1 MEKKPYFRRPSL
13 KGIAGKA
20 ITCLYT
26 MDSDG
31 TQIEEN
37 VKNIYNIIAQYGE
50 KTQFGEKM
58 VVTRFTQED
67 KFIWSMER
75 GDKTCTGII
84 CLFQTADP
92 KVRHFIP
99 YIKIGNT
106 WYNGDNEIGFLR
118 KREGPPTAQSKIIND
133 QGIEDPDTYV
143 VSAILL
149 YCDLRSIEL
158 LRKDDCSGQLVFG
171 QIGLSCGPDAL
182 QTVLMFADGF
192 YERFNL
198 QLYNEMKQYIDPRFS
213 YDGVIDNPYS
223 VDDMVV
229 QQIKLSEELVHRRTN
244 TSYVNKDSLKFVAY
258 MFIRYY
264 AIETSPPLEYT
275 PQENSIRTVV
285 PNSNRQ
291 EYLTAIDYLKTHK
304 QNNKNWDKSSK
315 FVEDFVKLYPDFIP
329 PFYFVQKEFG
339 RLMQELYRVFAKTPE
354 GYSRLGRV
362 LLMIYYN
369 LILRHGETV
378 KTKKITKYHEIVDEY
393 AEEYKNKATPF
404 EPDEYKVVLE
414 FYTFFKDNWEIIMEN
429 LSSFQEEYDRI
440 KGEKKR
446 EKNSRQRKTR
456 KMRKVRNSKSRKS
469 RGS

>member
-1 MEKKPYFRRPSL
+1 MQKPFFRRPSL
-13 KGIAGKA
+13 KGKAGEA
-20 ITCLYT
+20 IKCLYT

-31 TQIEEN
+31 TTRQEN
-37 VKNIYNIIAQYGE
+37 VKHIYNII
-50 KTQFGEKM
+50 TQFGEKM
-58 VVTRFTQED
+58 VVARFTQED
-67 KFIWSMER
+67 KLNWPMKIEN
-75 GDKTCTGII
+75 KTCTGIV

-99 YIKIGNT
+99 YIKIDNS

-118 KREGPPTAQSKIIND
+118 KREGPPTAQSKLIND

-158 LRKDDCSGQLVFG
+158 RTKDWSGRLVFG
-171 QIGLSCGPDAL
+171 QLGLSCGPDAL

-198 QLYNEMKQYIDPRFS
+198 QLYNEMRQYINPRFS
-213 YDGVIDNPYS
+213 YDGVIANPYS

-229 QQIKLSEELVHRRTN
+229 QQIKLSEELVPHRTN

-275 PQENSIRTVV
+275 PEENSIRTVV

-291 EYLTAIDYLKTHK
+291 EYLTAIEYLKTHK

-329 PFYFVQKEFG
+329 PFHFVRKEFE
-339 RLMQELYRVFAKTPE
+339 RLMQELYRVYAKTPE
-354 GYSRLGRV
+354 GDGRLGRV
-362 LLMIYYN
+362 LLMIYHN
-369 LILRHGETV
+369 LNLRHGETV
-378 KTKKITKYHEIVDEY
+378 KTKKITKYWEIVDEY
-393 AEEYKNKATPF
+393 AKEHPGEMTEFEEG
-404 EPDEYKVVLE
+404 EYDLVLE
-414 FYTFFKDNWEIIMEN
+414 FYKFFNDNWKIIMEN
-429 LSSFQEEYDRI
+429 LGDFQEEYDKI
-440 KGEKKR
+440 KGEKER

>member
-1 MEKKPYFRRPSL
+1 MHKPFFRRPSL
-13 KGIAGKA
+13 KGKAGEA
-20 ITCLYT
+20 IKCLYT

-31 TQIEEN
+31 TTIQEN
-37 VKNIYNIIAQYGE
+37 VKNIYNIL
-50 KTQFGEKM
+50 TQFGEKM
-58 VVTRFTQED
+58 LVARFTQED
-67 KFIWSMER
+67 KFTWPMETV
-75 GDKTCTGII
+75 DKTCTGIV

-99 YIKIGNT
+99 YIKIGNS
-106 WYNGDNEIGFLR
+106 WYNGDNEVGFLR
-118 KREGPPTAQSKIIND
+118 KREGPPTKHSKLIND

-143 VSAILL
+143 VSVILL

-158 LRKDDCSGQLVFG
+158 RSDDWSGRLVFG
-171 QIGLSCGPDAL
+171 QLGLSCGPDAL

-198 QLYNEMKQYIDPRFS
+198 QLYNEMKHYIDPRFS
-213 YDGVIDNPYS
+213 YDGIIANPYS

-291 EYLTAIDYLKTHK
+291 EYLTAIEYLKTHK
-304 QNNKNWDKSSK
+304 QNNKNWNKFSQ
-315 FVEDFVKLYPDFIP
+315 FVEDFVKLYPNFIP
-329 PFYFVQKEFG
+329 PFHFAQKKFG
-339 RLMQELYRVFAKTPE
+339 KLMRKLYDVYAKTPE
-354 GYSRLGRV
+354 GNGRLGRV
-362 LLMIYYN
+362 LFFIYSN
-369 LILRHGETV
+369 INLRHGETV
-378 KTKKITKYHEIVDEY
+378 KTKKITKYWEIVDEY
-393 AEEYKNKATPF
+393 VKEHPGELTEFEEG
-404 EPDEYKVVLE
+404 EYDVVQE
-414 FYTFFKDNWEIIMEN
+414 FYTFFEDNWEIIMEN
-429 LSSFQEEYDRI
+429 LSKFQEEYDRI
-440 KGEKKR
+440 KGEKER

-456 KMRKVRNSKSRKS
+456 KMRKVRNSKSRKLRS
-469 RGS
+469 S

>member
-1 MEKKPYFRRPSL
+1 MGEPHYRRKSL
-13 KGIAGKA
+13 GGMAGKA
-20 ITCLYT
+20 IKCLYT
-26 MDSDG
+26 SGPDG
-31 TQIEEN
+31 TQIYEN
-37 VKNIYNIIAQYGE
+37 FW
-50 KTQFGEKM
+50 KTRFVIDNFGETMM
-58 VVTRFTQED
+58 VEYSKRNVDFQ
-67 KFIWSMER
+67 MEK
-75 GDKTCTGII
+75 DDMICTGII
-84 CLFQTADP
+84 CLFQTSNP
-92 KVRHFIP
+92 EVRHFIP
-99 YIKIGNT
+99 YIKIGET

-118 KREGPPTAQSKIIND
+118 KREGPPTTKSKIIND
-133 QGIEDPDTYV
+133 QGIEDSGSYLQT
-143 VSAILL
+143 AILF
-149 YCDLRSIEL
+149 YCNPQIIINPRT
-158 LRKDDCSGQLVFG
+158 DDWSGRLVFG
-171 QIGLSCGPDAL
+171 QLGLSCGPDAL

-304 QNNKNWDKSSK
+304 QNNKNWNKFSK

-329 PFYFVQKEFG
+329 PFHFVRKEFG
-339 RLMQELYRVFAKTPE
+339 RLMQELYRVYAKTPE
-354 GYSRLGRV
+354 GDGRLGRV

-369 LILRHGETV
+369 LNLRQGETV
-378 KTKKITKYHEIVDEY
+378 KTKMITKYHEILDEY
-393 AEEYKNKATPF
+393 AKEHPDEITPF
-404 EPDEYKVVLE
+404 KPGEYDLVLE
-414 FYTFFKDNWEIIMEN
+414 FYTFFKENWEIIMEN
-429 LSSFQEEYDRI
+429 LSSFQEEYDKIRDSHQ
-440 KGEKKR
+440 ER

-456 KMRKVRNSKSRKS
+456 KMRKSRNSKSRKS

>member
-1 MEKKPYFRRPSL
+1 MEKPYFRRPSL
-13 KGIAGKA
+13 NGKAGKA
-20 ITCLYT
+20 IKCLYT
-26 MDSDG
+26 SGPDG

-50 KTQFGEKM
+50 KMAVGHFLQTDQNIPMKM
-58 VVTRFTQED
+58 
-67 KFIWSMER
+67 
-75 GDKTCTGII
+75 GDKICTGIVG
-84 CLFQTADP
+84 LFQTSNP
-92 KVRHFIP
+92 EVRHFIP

-118 KREGPPTAQSKIIND
+118 KREGPPTAQTKIIND
-133 QGIEDPDTYV
+133 QGIEDSASYLK
-143 VSAILL
+143 SAILL
-149 YCDLRSIEL
+149 YCDPQSINP
-158 LRKDDCSGQLVFG
+158 RTDDWSGRLVFG

-198 QLYNEMKQYIDPRFS
+198 QLYNEMKQYINERFS
-213 YDGVIDNPYS
+213 YDGLKAHKYS
-223 VDDMVV
+223 EGDLKDQKVR
-229 QQIKLSEELVHRRTN
+229 LSEILVQRRTN
-244 TSYVNKDSLKFVAY
+244 TSYVNELALGFVAY

-275 PQENSIRTVV
+275 SEENSIRTVV

-291 EYLTAIDYLKTHK
+291 EYLKTIEYLKTHK
-304 QNNKNWDKSSK
+304 QNNTNWNKSSK

-354 GYSRLGRV
+354 GDGRLGPV

-378 KTKKITKYHEIVDEY
+378 KTKKITKYWEIVDEY
-393 AEEYKNKATPF
+393 AKEHPGEMTEFEDGEY
-404 EPDEYKVVLE
+404 DLVLE
-414 FYTFFKDNWEIIMEN
+414 FYTFFEDNWEIIMEN
-429 LSSFQEEYDRI
+429 LSKFQEEYDRI
-440 KGEKKR
+440 KGEKER

-456 KMRKVRNSKSRKS
+456 KMRKLRNSKSRKS

>member
-1 MEKKPYFRRPSL
+1 MEKPYYRRPSL
-13 KGIAGKA
+13 NGVAGKA

-26 MDSDG
+26 AGPDG
-31 TQIEEN
+31 TQIDEN

-50 KTQFGEKM
+50 NMAVGHFVQTDQNIPMK
-58 VVTRFTQED
+58 
-67 KFIWSMER
+67 I
-75 GDKTCTGII
+75 GDKICTGII
-84 CLFQTADP
+84 CLFQTSDP
-92 KVRHFIP
+92 EIRHFIP

-133 QGIEDPDTYV
+133 QGIEDSASYLK
-143 VSAILL
+143 SAILL
-149 YCDLRSIEL
+149 YCNPQIITNSRTEDDSI
-158 LRKDDCSGQLVFG
+158 GQLVFG
-171 QIGLSCGPDAL
+171 QLGLSCGPDAL

-198 QLYNEMKQYIDPRFS
+198 QLYDEIKQHINPRFS
-213 YDGVIDNPYS
+213 YDGLKANKYS
-223 VDDMVV
+223 EGDLKD
-229 QQIKLSEELVHRRTN
+229 QKDILSKILEQRRTN
-244 TSYVNKDSLKFVAY
+244 TTRRVNEVALEFLVY

-285 PNSNRQ
+285 PISNRQ

-304 QNNKNWDKSSK
+304 QNNKNWNKSSK

-339 RLMQELYRVFAKTPE
+339 RLMQELYKVFAKTPE
-354 GYSRLGRV
+354 GYGRLGRV

-369 LILRHGETV
+369 LNLRHGETV
-378 KTKKITKYHEIVDEY
+378 KTKKITKYWEIVDEY
-393 AEEYKNKATPF
+393 AKEHPGEMTEF
-404 EPDEYKVVLE
+404 EGDEYKVVLE
-414 FYTFFKDNWEIIMEN
+414 FYTFFEDNWKIIMEN

-440 KGEKKR
+440 KGEKER

-456 KMRKVRNSKSRKS
+456 KIRKSRNSKSRKS

>member
-1 MEKKPYFRRPSL
+1 MQKPFFRRPSL
-13 KGIAGKA
+13 KGKAGEA

-31 TQIEEN
+31 TSIKEN
-37 VKNIYNIIAQYGE
+37 VKNIYNII
-50 KTQFGEKM
+50 TQFGEKM
-58 VVTRFTQED
+58 EVARFTQED
-67 KFIWSMER
+67 KLNWRMEI
-75 GDKTCTGII
+75 GDNTCTGII

-92 KVRHFIP
+92 KIRHFIP

-118 KREGPPTAQSKIIND
+118 KREGPPTAQSKLIND

-149 YCDLRSIEL
+149 YCDLRSIEH
-158 LRKDDCSGQLVFG
+158 LRTEDWSGQLVFG

-198 QLYNEMKQYIDPRFS
+198 QLYNEMKQYINERFS
-213 YDGVIDNPYS
+213 YDGLKAHKYS
-223 VDDMVV
+223 EGDLKD
-229 QQIKLSEELVHRRTN
+229 QKNILSEILVHRRTN
-244 TSYVNKDSLKFVAY
+244 TSYVNELALEFVAY

-275 PQENSIRTVV
+275 PEENSIRTVV

-291 EYLTAIDYLKTHK
+291 EYLTAIEYLKTHK

-354 GYSRLGRV
+354 GDGRLGRV

-378 KTKKITKYHEIVDEY
+378 KTKKITKYWEIVDEY
-393 AEEYKNKATPF
+393 AKEHPGEMTEFEDGEY
-404 EPDEYKVVLE
+404 DLVLE
-414 FYTFFKDNWEIIMEN
+414 FYTFFEDNWEIIMEN
-429 LSSFQEEYDRI
+429 LSKFQEEYDRI
-440 KGEKKR
+440 KGEKER

-456 KMRKVRNSKSRKS
+456 KMRKLRNSKSRKS

>member
-1 MEKKPYFRRPSL
+1 MQKPFFRRPSL
-13 KGIAGKA
+13 KGKAGEA
-20 ITCLYT
+20 IKCLYT

-31 TQIEEN
+31 TTRQEN
-37 VKNIYNIIAQYGE
+37 VKHIYNII
-50 KTQFGEKM
+50 TQFGEKM
-58 VVTRFTQED
+58 VVARFTQED
-67 KFIWSMER
+67 KLNWPMKIEN
-75 GDKTCTGII
+75 KTCTGIV

-99 YIKIGNT
+99 YIKIGNS

-118 KREGPPTAQSKIIND
+118 KREGPPTAQSKLIND

-158 LRKDDCSGQLVFG
+158 RTKDWSGRLVFG
-171 QIGLSCGPDAL
+171 QLGLSCGPDAL

-198 QLYNEMKQYIDPRFS
+198 QLYNEMRQYINPRFS
-213 YDGVIDNPYS
+213 YDGVIANPYS

-229 QQIKLSEELVHRRTN
+229 QQIKLSEELVPHRTN

-275 PQENSIRTVV
+275 PEENSIRTVV

-291 EYLTAIDYLKTHK
+291 EYLTAIEYLKTHK

-329 PFYFVQKEFG
+329 
-339 RLMQELYRVFAKTPE
+339 L
-354 GYSRLGRV
+354 
-362 LLMIYYN
+362 
-369 LILRHGETV
+369 
-378 KTKKITKYHEIVDEY
+378 
-393 AEEYKNKATPF
+393 
-404 EPDEYKVVLE
+404 
-414 FYTFFKDNWEIIMEN
+414 
-429 LSSFQEEYDRI
+429 
-440 KGEKKR
+440 KGEKER

-456 KMRKVRNSKSRKS
+456 KMRKVRNSKSRKLRS
-469 RGS
+469 S